1 MGLSLQ
7 EQLLKAGLVDKKQ
20 VKKADHEKRVKNKQ
34 KRKAGDSFE
43 DRDKLRLQQ
52 QQAERAKQD
61 QKLNAERDQ
70 QIQRK
75 ADQAAAQQLIAAN
88 RSAVE
93 EGEVS
98 YHYVGADGKIK
109 RILVNQDIADR
120 LANGR
125 LGLALHNLE
134 IVLLTSETVVKV
146 LARDKGALLAYS
158 DPAEIEDEY
167 PADW

>member
-1 MGLSLQ
+1 MGLSIQ

-20 VKKADHEKRVKNKQ
+20 VKRADHEKRVKNKQ
-34 KRKAGDSFE
+34 KRKIGDSFE

-52 QQAERAKQD
+52 QRAERARQD
-61 QKLNAERDQ
+61 QQLNAERDR
-70 QIQRK
+70 QIQEK

-88 RSAVE
+88 RLAVE
-93 EGEVS
+93 EGEVG

-109 RILVNQDIADR
+109 RILVQQEIADR

-125 LGLALHNLE
+125 MGLAMHNGE
-134 IVLLTSETVVKV
+134 IVLLSADTVGKV
-146 LARDKGALLAYS
+146 LQRDKGSILAYN

-167 PADW
+167 PTDW